1 MESPA
6 ESQYRPRARERIYR
20 GRFRGED
27 GRHEVC
33 VDGWRPLVHI
43 VRQSPD
49 GFAWGYDG
57 PSPNDLAL
65 ALLADALGEDPEPGW
80 SDGSTLSD
88 DLYRTFQVDVRGRR
102 SQGMKTGAASGGSPR
117 VTAAHSS
124 SPRSGPSRLMT
135 GTGLRTPR
143 VSCAGIFIGGSTS
156 AAPFPG

>member
-6 ESQYRPRARERIYR
+6 ESHYRPRARERIYR
-20 GRFRGED
+20 GRFRVED
-27 GRHEVC
+27 GRHEVS

-80 SDGSTLSD
+80 SDGPTLSD
-88 DLYRTFQVDVRGRR
+88 DLYRTFQLDVLRR
-102 SQGMKTGAASGGSPR
+102 IPPEKGWMLRRTHILRWVGER
-117 VTAAHSS
+117 VPAC
-124 SPRSGPSRLMT
+124 RL
-135 GTGLRTPR
+135 R
-143 VSCAGIFIGGSTS
+143 I
-156 AAPFPG
+156 PGDPA